1 MKHIIFIAGK
11 IRKEDRMKVTEVMSK
26 NVVSV
31 KKESSILD
39 VIKLMR
45 EKNVGFI
52 IIEEDSSPI
61 GVITDRDIV
70 ISLSKELSTS
80 TPIIKIRKKYV
91 ITIKEDKE
99 ISEAS
104 DLMGYMQVR
113 RLVVVNEMNK
123 LVGVL
128 SVTDLL
134 KHQITEEFALE
145 AMIEISYNLST
156 NSEEHTEIFQTNAY
170 IF

>member
-1 MKHIIFIAGK
+1 
-11 IRKEDRMKVTEVMSK
+11 MKVIEVMSK

-39 VIKLMR
+39 VMRLMR
-45 EKNVGFI
+45 EKNVGFVV
-52 IIEEDSSPI
+52 IEEEDNPI
-61 GVITDRDIV
+61 GVITDRDII
-70 ISLSKELSTS
+70 ISLSKELSVS
-80 TPIIKIRKKYV
+80 TQIIKIMKKYV
-91 ITIKEDKE
+91 ITIKDDKE

-113 RLVVVNEMNK
+113 RLVVVNESNK

-134 KHQITEEFALE
+134 KHQLTEEFALE
-145 AMIEISYNLST
+145 TMIEISYNFPT
-156 NSEEHTEIFQTNAY
+156 NSDEQTEIFKTNAY